1 MPRLMLRRAMV
12 VLVATTAVPFIAKA
26 QTPVIFVH
34 GNGDHAG
41 LWDNVIWR
49 FESNGSPASR
59 LFAVDLPNPSA
70 SSAGRPH
77 R

>member
-1 MPRLMLRRAMV
+1 MLRRALMAA
-12 VLVATTAVPFIAKA
+12 VAAALLPMAVQS

-49 FESNGSPASR
+49 VEANG
-59 LFAVDLPNPSA
+59 
-70 SSAGRPH
+70 
-77 R
+77 